1 MLRII
6 FEIQKIITPIESKIK
21 GAYSYKVT
29 IIEIIDY
36 HKK

>member
-21 GAYSYKVT
+21 GACSYKVT